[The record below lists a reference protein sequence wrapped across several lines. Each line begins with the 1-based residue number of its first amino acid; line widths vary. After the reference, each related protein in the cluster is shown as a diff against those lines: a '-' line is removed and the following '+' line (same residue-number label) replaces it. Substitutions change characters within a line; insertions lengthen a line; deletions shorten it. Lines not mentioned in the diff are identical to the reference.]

1 MQFTLNIKEKKKS
14 INRRNVLLMLKK
26 RNKIKIKMNNNVIY
40 EKNNCLIKKIKKSN
54 QKISQ

>member
-14 INRRNVLLMLKK
+14 INRRNVLLMLKT

>member
-14 INRRNVLLMLKK
+14 INRRNVLHMLKT